1 MTLVI
6 GVGNPDRGDDGI
18 GPLVAR
24 RIAECAL
31 PGVTALARSGDAL
44 ALIEDWAGQES
55 VVLVDAA
62 MPNGRRPTPGR
73 VHRID
78 LLAGPLPPGLALS
91 STHMLGV
98 AEAVGLARA
107 LGMLPN
113 RIVAYAIEGEKF
125 EPGAGLSPAVA
136 GALDEAVARV
146 REEACALLAHPAEA

>member
-18 GPLVAR
+18 GALVAR
-24 RIAECAL
+24 RIGACAL
-31 PGVTALARSGDAL
+31 PGVAVLVRSGDVL
-44 ALIEDWAGQES
+44 GLIEDWAGQDA

-62 MPNGRRPTPGR
+62 MPNGRLPAPGR

-78 LLAGPLPPGLALS
+78 LLKENLPADLSLA

-107 LGMLPN
+107 LGMVPKTM
-113 RIVAYAIEGEKF
+113 IAYAIEGEKF
-125 EPGAGLSPAVA
+125 APGAGLSPEVA
-136 GALDEAVARV
+136 AAMDLVVARV
-146 REEACALLAHPAEA
+146 GEDVRVLPGMPAEA